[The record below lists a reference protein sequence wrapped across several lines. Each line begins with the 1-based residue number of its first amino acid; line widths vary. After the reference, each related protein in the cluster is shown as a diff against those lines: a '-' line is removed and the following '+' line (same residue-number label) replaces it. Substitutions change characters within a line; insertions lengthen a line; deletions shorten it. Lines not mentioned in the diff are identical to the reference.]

1 MQPPTDLCDVFANHV
16 ANTHYEGLPSD
27 AADTAKKSLLDTLG
41 VILAASGME
50 QSVRSVVELAR
61 ESGGKPESLL
71 LGFGGRL
78 PAVSAALVNGALA
91 HCLDFD
97 DRTPWG
103 GHAGSSLIPAVLAL
117 AERKGGGVSGKQLI
131 AAIAVGQDIF
141 VRLRCN
147 VLQDHEWNV
156 STVMG
161 VFAAAAGAAHVLGLS
176 AEQTAHA
183 LGIASMQSS
192 GTMQLIYGGSHLRGM
207 YAGFS
212 AKAAVIAALLAE
224 KGLTG
229 IDDAFEG
236 KGGILPTYFRQDYDR
251 ERMLAELGRNYLG
264 TDMLYKPWPVV
275 GLAHTYIH
283 ATTELIQQH
292 RLVADDIEQIQ
303 VFVAQRQ
310 KQMCVP
316 VERRRA
322 PETAVDAKFSLPFC
336 IALAATHGEI
346 RISDFT
352 AEALRAGDVR
362 AMAARVVAVDDESV
376 ERKAKVAVGRVQI
389 VTRDGRTFS
398 QLGHKVPGS
407 PEAPMGWESLAAK
420 FRDCANA
427 AAVPL
432 ARSKVDRTL
441 DLISRLEALGD
452 VMELSEALG

>member
-1 MQPPTDLCDVFANHV
+1 MHSSTDLCDVFARHV
-16 ANTHYEGLPSD
+16 ANTRYESLPPA

-78 PAVSAALVNGALA
+78 PAASAALVNGALA

-103 GHAGSSLIPAVLAL
+103 GHAGSSLVPAVLAL
-117 AERKGGGVSGKQLI
+117 AERKGGISGKQLI
-131 AAIAVGQDIF
+131 AAIAAGQDIF

-147 VLQDHEWNV
+147 VLHDHEWNV

-161 VFAAAAGAAHVLGLS
+161 VFAATAGAANVLGLS
-176 AEQTAHA
+176 AGQTANA

-224 KGLTG
+224 KGMTG
-229 IDDAFEG
+229 IDGAFEG

-251 ERMLAELGRNYLG
+251 ERMLAELGRDYLG

-283 ATTELIQQH
+283 ATTELMKQH
-292 RLVADDIEQIQ
+292 RLVADDIAQIR

-316 VERRRA
+316 IERRRA

-336 IALAATHGEI
+336 IALAATHGAI
-346 RISDFT
+346 RLSDFS
-352 AEALRAGDVR
+352 AEALRASDVS
-362 AMAARVVAVDDESV
+362 AMAARVVPVDDESP
-376 ERKAKVAVGRVQI
+376 EREAKVAVGRVEI
-389 VTRDGRTFS
+389 VTRDGRSFS
-398 QLGHKVPGS
+398 QLGRNVPGS
-407 PEAPMGWESLAAK
+407 PEAPMSWESLAAK
-420 FRDCANA
+420 FHDCAAA

-432 ARSKVDRTL
+432 ARTTVDRTVH
-441 DLISRLEALGD
+441 LIARLEALQD
-452 VMELSEALG
+452 VTELAAALS

>member
-1 MQPPTDLCDVFANHV
+1 MQPSKDLCDVFASHV
-16 ANTHYEGLPSD
+16 ASTHYEGLPAE

-41 VILAASGME
+41 VILAASGLE
-50 QSVRSVVELAR
+50 PSVRSVVALAR

-78 PAVSAALVNGALA
+78 PAASAALVNGALA

-97 DRTPWG
+97 DRTTWG

-117 AERKGGGVSGKQLI
+117 AERKGGISGKRLI
-131 AAIAVGQDIF
+131 SAIAVGQDIF

-161 VFAAAAGAAHVLGLS
+161 VFAAAAGAAQVLGLS
-176 AEQTAHA
+176 AAQTAHA

-212 AKAAVIAALLAE
+212 AKAAVIAALLAD

-236 KGGILPTYFRQDYDR
+236 RGGILPTYFRQDYDR
-251 ERMLAELGRNYLG
+251 EGMLAELGEDYLG
-264 TDMLYKPWPVV
+264 ADMLYKPWPVV

-283 ATTELIQQH
+283 ATTELMQRH

-336 IALAATHGEI
+336 IALAAMHGEI
-346 RISDFT
+346 RLSDFT

-362 AMAARVVAVDDESV
+362 AMAARVVAVDDESA

-389 VTRDGRTFS
+389 VTRDGHTFS

-407 PEAPMGWESLAAK
+407 PEAPMGWDSLAAK

-432 ARSKVDRTL
+432 TESKVDRAL
-441 DLISRLEALGD
+441 DLISRLEGLGD
-452 VMELSEALG
+452 VAELSEALG